1 MSSGRSK
8 RPVWP
13 HLFLIPLTLV
23 MIIPL
28 YWVFKTSLTGEI
40 LYTYPPSL
48 IPKSPNLFYYI
59 DVYYWIPFLRY
70 LWNSLFVSAIV
81 VVSNIVINSM
91 AGFSLRHS
99 FPGKKVVILIFLS
112 CMLIPFQ
119 TTIIPAF
126 LITKQFGLI
135 DTHFGLAFPLLTTI
149 INIFIFKSAFDAI
162 PKSLSDAARID
173 GMPEWKI
180 LFRIFLPLSK
190 PAIATNI
197 ILTFLWSWNNF
208 IWPLVIIRVKEMQT
222 MPLGLARFLSYF
234 EPSSGPLYAFT
245 ILVIVPVIIVFLWNQ
260 KSFISSMISGAFKG

>member
-1 MSSGRSK
+1 MSRRSRK
-8 RPVWP
+8 RPLWP
-13 HLFLIPLTLV
+13 HLFLLPFTLLMV
-23 MIIPL
+23 IPL

-48 IPKSPNLFYYI
+48 IPKNPNLFYYI

-70 LWNSLFVSAIV
+70 FGNSLLVSAIV
-81 VVSNIVINSM
+81 VVANIVINSM

-99 FPGKKVVILIFLS
+99 FPGKRVVILIFLS

-126 LITKQFGLI
+126 LITKRFGLI

-149 INIFIFKSAFDAI
+149 INIFIFKSSFDAI
-162 PKSLSDAARID
+162 PRSLIDAAKID
-173 GMPEWKI
+173 GMPEWRI

-197 ILTFLWSWNNF
+197 ILTFVWSWNNF
-208 IWPLVIIRVKEMQT
+208 IWPLVIIRDRNMQT

-245 ILVIVPVIIVFLWNQ
+245 ILVIAPVIIVFLYNQ
-260 KSFISSMISGAFKG
+260 KSFISSMISGALKG

>member
-1 MSSGRSK
+1 
-8 RPVWP
+8 
-13 HLFLIPLTLV
+13 
-23 MIIPL
+23 
-28 YWVFKTSLTGEI
+28 
-40 LYTYPPSL
+40 
-48 IPKSPNLFYYI
+48 
-59 DVYYWIPFLRY
+59 
-70 LWNSLFVSAIV
+70 
-81 VVSNIVINSM
+81 
-91 AGFSLRHS
+91 
-99 FPGKKVVILIFLS
+99 
-112 CMLIPFQ
+112 MLIPFQ

-208 IWPLVIIRVKEMQT
+208 IWPLICMTDPERSVVT
-222 MPLGLARFLSYF
+222 TGLMLFISQVSSYSF
-234 EPSSGPLYAFT
+234 NFRYGPLFAGYTVAAIPLLLLFFLFTRAFMRGMT
-245 ILVIVPVIIVFLWNQ
+245 
-260 KSFISSMISGAFKG
+260 SGALKM